1 MVDHLSLH
9 SREWQS
15 KRSS

>member
-15 KRSS
+15 KRSG